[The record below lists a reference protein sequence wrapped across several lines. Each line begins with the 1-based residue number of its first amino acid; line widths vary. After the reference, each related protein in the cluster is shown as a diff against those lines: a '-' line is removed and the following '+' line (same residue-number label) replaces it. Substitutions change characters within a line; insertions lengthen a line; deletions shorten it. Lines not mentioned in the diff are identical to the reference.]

1 MKRALTV
8 LVFLLLTGAGGYW
21 LYKNAYR
28 FIPSVR
34 SDIYTPE
41 RYKWVKD
48 TLRAERE
55 ALALKYKASS
65 GQAKKEVLGKAN
77 QKFIASITDSLLP
90 YWYDT
95 DWDFNGTT
103 EVPGKGSIACGYFVT
118 TVLRD
123 AGVNINRVKL
133 ACCAS
138 EEMIKSLVPEKHIQR
153 FSNIPIKDF
162 VKAVKKSGDGLYVV
176 GLDNHTGFIVCDKGT
191 VRFIHSGG
199 GIPSRVVNQD
209 PEHSKLIVKSK
220 YRVIGKLTSSDV
232 FLEKWL
238 AGTKFK

>member
-1 MKRALTV
+1 MKKAFKILIV
-8 LVFLLLTGAGGYW
+8 VLLLGAGGYW
-21 LYKNAYR
+21 LYHNAYR
-28 FIPSVR
+28 WIPSIKTNVH
-34 SDIYTPE
+34 TPE
-41 RYKWVKD
+41 KYKWMKD
-48 TLRAERE
+48 TLSTERRTL
-55 ALALKYKASS
+55 ADRYKAAPAAAKKDALKKA
-65 GQAKKEVLGKAN
+65 GER
-77 QKFIASITDSLLP
+77 FIAAVSDSLFP

-103 EVPGKGSIACGYFVT
+103 EVPGTGSIACGYFVT

-138 EEMIKSLVPEKHIQR
+138 EEMIKALVAEKYIQR

-162 VKAVKKSGDGLYVV
+162 VKAVKKSGDGVYVV
-176 GLDNHTGFIVCDKGT
+176 GLDNHTGFIICKKGD

-209 PEHSKLIVKSK
+209 PVHSKLIANSK
-220 YRVIGKLTSSDV
+220 YRVIGKLSSSDS

-238 AGTKFK
+238 AGEKFK

>member
-1 MKRALTV
+1 MKRTLTI
-8 LVFLLLTGAGGYW
+8 LILMLLMGAGGYW
-21 LYKNAYR
+21 LYNNAYR
-28 FIPSVR
+28 FIPSMHHDV
-34 SDIYTPE
+34 YTPE
-41 RYKWVKD
+41 RYKWIKD
-48 TLRAERE
+48 TLSTERKM
-55 ALALKYKASS
+55 LASS
-65 GQAKKEVLGKAN
+65 YRSAVGNNKKEVLKLAR
-77 QKFIASITDSLLP
+77 QRFIASVTDSLFP

-123 AGVNINRVKL
+123 AGANINRVKL

-138 EEMIKSLVPEKHIQR
+138 EEMIRTLVQEKHIQR
-153 FSNIPIKDF
+153 FSNIPIEDF

-176 GLDNHTGFIVCDKGT
+176 GLDNHTGFIVCSEGE

-209 PEHSKLIVKSK
+209 PARSKLIAGSK
-220 YRVIGKLTSSDV
+220 YRVLGKLSSSDA
-232 FLEKWL
+232 FIEKWISG
-238 AGTKFK
+238 AKFK